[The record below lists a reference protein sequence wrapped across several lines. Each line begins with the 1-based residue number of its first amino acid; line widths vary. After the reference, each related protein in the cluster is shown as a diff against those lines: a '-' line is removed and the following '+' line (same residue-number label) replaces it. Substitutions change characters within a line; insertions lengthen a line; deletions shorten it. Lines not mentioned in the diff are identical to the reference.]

1 MDKVRE
7 EFEKWAM
14 KRFPNEFDS
23 TDPRAFA
30 FLKDCFETWKAAH
43 ALYAKETEPLKWRWR
58 GSRIFVGKMMI
69 VEVYQPCLR
78 PGMPWAVRDFK
89 GDGDVFDTEEIAV
102 GECEIRANVFLAK
115 LRGEA

>member
-7 EFEKWAM
+7 EFEKWLSDM
-14 KRFPNEFDS
+14 QGDGYP
-23 TDPRAFA
+23 PG
-30 FLKDCFETWKAAH
+30 ETTKVLLNACWKAAH
-43 ALYAKETEPLKWRWR
+43 ALYTKETEPLKWRWR
-58 GSRIFVGKMMI
+58 GSRIFVGEMMI